1 MFRRLEEN
9 SLRNI
14 KKILNIYSA
23 FSMGNITAYPRY
35 IKIGKPR
42 VKHEAIKK
50 TNLQKRALPLFDFSR
65 PLQTPKNHLPFL
77 ALTILAMLYLY
88 KIYIK

>member
-1 MFRRLEEN
+1 MFVRLEEY

-23 FSMGNITAYPRY
+23 FSMGNITANPRY
-35 IKIGKPR
+35 TKIGKPR

-50 TNLQKRALPLFDFSR
+50 TNLQKKALPLFDFSR
-65 PLQTPKNHLPFL
+65 PLQTPKNQAPFL
-77 ALTILAMLYLY
+77 ALTILVILYLCD
-88 KIYIK
+88 IYI

>member
-1 MFRRLEEN
+1 
-9 SLRNI
+9 
-14 KKILNIYSA
+14 
-23 FSMGNITAYPRY
+23 MGNITANPRY

-65 PLQTPKNHLPFL
+65 PLQTPKNQAPFL
-77 ALTILAMLYLY
+77 ALMILAILNLY
-88 KIYIK
+88 KIYI

>member
-1 MFRRLEEN
+1 MFVRLEEYC
-9 SLRNI
+9 LRNI

-23 FSMGNITAYPRY
+23 FSMGNIIANPRY

-65 PLQTPKNHLPFL
+65 PLQTPKNHAPFL
-77 ALTILAMLYLY
+77 L
-88 KIYIK
+88 

>member
-1 MFRRLEEN
+1 
-9 SLRNI
+9 
-14 KKILNIYSA
+14 
-23 FSMGNITAYPRY
+23 MGYITANPRY

-42 VKHEAIKK
+42 VKHDAIKK

-77 ALTILAMLYLY
+77 ALMILAMLYLY
-88 KIYIK
+88 KIYI

>member
-1 MFRRLEEN
+1 M
-9 SLRNI
+9 NI

-23 FSMGNITAYPRY
+23 FSMGHITANPRY
-35 IKIGKPR
+35 IKIGKPS

-65 PLQTPKNHLPFL
+65 PLQTPKNHAPFL
-77 ALTILAMLYLY
+77 ALMILAMLNLY
-88 KIYIK
+88 KIYI

>member
-1 MFRRLEEN
+1 MFIRLEEY

-14 KKILNIYSA
+14 KKIFNIYSA
-23 FSMGNITAYPRY
+23 FSMGNVTANPRY

-50 TNLQKRALPLFDFSR
+50 TNLQKKALPLFDFSR
-65 PLQTPKNHLPFL
+65 PLQTPKNQAPFL
-77 ALTILAMLYLY
+77 ALMILAMLNLY
-88 KIYIK
+88 KIYI

>member
-1 MFRRLEEN
+1 MEYQKD
-9 SLRNI
+9 I
-14 KKILNIYSA
+14 NIYSA
-23 FSMGNITAYPRY
+23 FSMGYITANPRY

-65 PLQTPKNHLPFL
+65 PLQTPKNHAPFF
-77 ALTILAMLYLY
+77 ALVRLAMINLYN
-88 KIYIK
+88 IDI

>member
-1 MFRRLEEN
+1 MFRKLEEY

-23 FSMGNITAYPRY
+23 FSMGHITANPRY

-65 PLQTPKNHLPFL
+65 PLQTPKNHAPFF
-77 ALTILAMLYLY
+77 ALMILAMLNL
-88 KIYIK
+88 